1 MFSIFFIKRPIFAK
15 VISLFI
21 VIIGLISL
29 YILPVAQFPEI
40 TPPSISVSAS
50 YTGGSA
56 SAVEISVTKPIE
68 EQLNGIE
75 GMIYMDSN
83 SSSDGSSNINLY
95 FESGYDLNTAA
106 IDVQNRVALATPLL
120 PESVKRNGVTT
131 KKKSTSMV
139 QILSLQSTNLSHDA
153 LFLSNFASI
162 NIVEEL
168 KRIDGIGDV
177 QNLGEKKYSMR
188 IWINPN
194 KLSNL
199 NLTVNEVTTA
209 ISNQNLQAALGS
221 IGASPNTSTSKYQ
234 YSLTSDTKLSSVE
247 EFEDIIVKEVEN
259 KKVRLK
265 DVARVELGSEVYGWG
280 ANVNNKDTAL
290 LGIYQQPGANAL
302 DVANA
307 IQDKLDEL
315 KSRLP
320 DGVSIEATYDT
331 TRFVEVSIQEVVIT
345 LVQALALVL
354 FVVYFFLQSFR
365 TTIIPA
371 VAIPVSLI
379 GTFALLMA
387 MNFSINTLT
396 LFGLILAIGI
406 VVDDAIVVVENVETN
421 LAKNPDL
428 TLSEATTL
436 AMKEVFSPVIST
448 TLVLLAVFIPVTFI
462 PGISGALYQQFA
474 ITISFAV
481 VISSINALTLSPAL
495 CATILKR
502 KQENSKKNFIFEGFN
517 KGLEKFKNVYKT
529 FLEKLI
535 KFWYVVILIY
545 GLLLGGTYFV
555 FTVLPTG
562 FIPDEDQGT
571 LVSSISLEAGTTL
584 NITDVATRKATEII
598 LNTKGVKDVLSIP
611 GFSIMTGSIDSSSAT
626 MFIVLDDWSERKTVE
641 TSIQNIMTNI
651 MNTAK
656 KEINNASVQVFN
668 MPSIPGLSSVGGF
681 DLKLLNLQG
690 MPVDDFQNIAQ
701 EFIKRVNQDKAIMYA
716 ITTFNAD
723 YPQYNIDVNRD
734 KLSSLG
740 LKLDDVF
747 AVLQA
752 NLGSLYV
759 NDFNKF
765 GKTYKVF
772 VQADQKFRE
781 EKANINNFF
790 VKNQNGEMI
799 PLSTVVQITQVTG
812 PNSITHYNGY
822 QSIAVNGLHNL
833 SEGYSSGDAL
843 LALEEIAKTLPSSIG
858 YEFAGMSIQEKEA
871 GNAAVYIFALA
882 LLMVFLFLAAQYES
896 WMMPLMIM
904 LPIPAVMF
912 GALGSNMIAGL
923 LNDTYTQIG
932 LVLLIGMSS
941 KNAILIIEFAK
952 KLREEGVPIIEAAV
966 QASILRLRAILMTIF
981 SFLLGI
987 LPLVYASG
995 AGAASRQSLGTA
1007 VFGGM
1012 IMSTILTLLLTPV
1025 LFVILQ
1031 RLREGKNKEVEE
1043 IQNTKEVSNV

>member
-21 VIIGLISL
+21 IIVGLIAL
-29 YILPVAQFPEI
+29 NLLPVAQFPEI
-40 TPPSISVSAS
+40 TPPSISVSS
-50 YTGGSA
+50 NYTGGSA
-56 SAVEISVTKPIE
+56 SAVETSVTKPIE

-95 FESGYDLNTAA
+95 FKSGYDLNTAA
-106 IDVQNRVALATPLL
+106 IDVQNRVALATPFL
-120 PESVKRNGVTT
+120 PDSVKQTGVTT

-139 QILSLQSTNLSHDA
+139 QILSLSSTNPAHDS

-188 IWINPN
+188 VWINPN

-199 NLTVNEVTTA
+199 GLTVTDVTNA
-209 ISNQNLQAALGS
+209 IKSQNLQAALGS
-221 IGASPNTSTSKYQ
+221 IGASPNTSSNKFQFTLTSK
-234 YSLTSDTKLSSVE
+234 TRLSSVK
-247 EFEDIIVKEVEN
+247 EFENIIVNEVEDR
-259 KKVRLK
+259 KVRLK
-265 DVARVELGSEVYGWG
+265 DVARVELGAEVYGWG
-280 ANVNNKDTAL
+280 ASLNNKDTAL

-302 DVANA
+302 DVASK
-307 IQDKLDEL
+307 IEDKLEVL
-315 KSRLP
+315 RQRLP
-320 DGVSIEATYDT
+320 QGAKIEATYDT
-331 TRFVEVSIQEVVIT
+331 TKFVEVSIKEVVIT
-345 LVQALALVL
+345 LFQALALVL

-406 VVDDAIVVVENVETN
+406 VVDDAIIVVENVETN

-428 TLSEATTL
+428 TLKEATTL
-436 AMKEVFSPVIST
+436 AMKEVFTPVIST

-474 ITISFAV
+474 TTIAFAV
-481 VISSINALTLSPAL
+481 IISSINALTLSPAL
-495 CATILKR
+495 CATILK
-502 KQENSKKNFIFEGFN
+502 KKRQNETKNIIFQKFDD
-517 KGLEKFKNVYKT
+517 GLESFKNVYKVV
-529 FLEKLI
+529 LEKII
-535 KFWYVVILIY
+535 KFWYVAFLVY
-545 GLLLGGTYFV
+545 GLLLGGTYFA
-555 FTVLPTG
+555 FKVLPSG

-584 NITDVATRKATEII
+584 NITEKTTAKVTDLIMDTA
-598 LNTKGVKDVLSIP
+598 GVKDVLSIP
-611 GFSIMTGSIDSSSAT
+611 GFNIITGAIDSSTST
-626 MFIVLDDWSERKTVE
+626 VFIVLEDWAKRESPDKSIKAIMAEV
-641 TSIQNIMTNI
+641 TS
-651 MNTAK
+651 K
-656 KEINNASVQVFN
+656 SKEQIDNASVRVFN
-668 MPSIPGLSSVGGF
+668 MPSIPGLSAVGGF
-681 DLKLLNLQG
+681 ELKLQNLQG
-690 MPVDDFQNIAQ
+690 MPLDEFEKYAK
-701 EFIKRVNQDKAIMYA
+701 EFIKNVNQDKAIMYA
-716 ITTFNAD
+716 YTSFNSN
-723 YPQYNIDVNRD
+723 YPQYFVDVNRD
-734 KLSSLG
+734 KVSSL
-740 LKLDDVF
+740 KLNIKDVYS
-747 AVLQA
+747 VLQA
-752 NLGSLYV
+752 NLGSIYV

-772 VQADQKFRE
+772 VQADQTFRE
-781 EKANINNFF
+781 QKNSINNFF
-790 VKNQNGEMI
+790 VKNANGDMV
-799 PLSTVVQITQVTG
+799 PLSTVVKIKQVTG
-812 PNSITHYNGY
+812 ANTITHYNGY
-822 QSIAVNGLHNL
+822 QSISINGLHNL
-833 SEGYSSGDAL
+833 KEGYSSGDAL
-843 LALEEIAKTLPSSIG
+843 KALETVAKQTLPNSIG
-858 YEFAGMSIQEKEA
+858 YEFAGMSLQEKEA
-871 GNAAVYIFALA
+871 GNAAIYIFALS

-912 GALGSNMIAGL
+912 GALGANMFAGL

-952 KLREEGVPIIEAAV
+952 ELREKGESIVNAAV
-966 QASILRLRAILMTIF
+966 MASTMRLRAILMTIF

-1025 LFVILQ
+1025 LFVVLQ
-1031 RLREGKNKEVEE
+1031 KLREGKNNKDE
-1043 IQNTKEVSNV
+1043 KHA

>member
-21 VIIGLISL
+21 IIVGLISL
-29 YILPVAQFPEI
+29 NLLPVAQFPEI
-40 TPPSISVSAS
+40 TPPSISVSAN

-56 SAVEISVTKPIE
+56 SAVETSVTKPIE

-95 FESGYDLNTAA
+95 FKSGYDLNTAA
-106 IDVQNRVALATPLL
+106 IDVQNRVALATPFL
-120 PESVKRNGVTT
+120 PESVKTNGVTT

-139 QILSLQSTNLSHDA
+139 QILSLKSTNSAHDA

-199 NLTVNEVTTA
+199 GLTVNEVTTA
-209 ISNQNLQAALGS
+209 IRNQNLQAALGS
-221 IGASPNTSTSKYQ
+221 IGASPSASTNKFQYTLTSK
-234 YSLTSDTKLSSVE
+234 TRLSSVK

-259 KKVRLK
+259 RRVRLK
-265 DVARVELGSEVYGWG
+265 DVAKVELGAEVYGWE
-280 ANVNNKDTAL
+280 ANVNNKETAL

-302 DVANA
+302 EVANRIA
-307 IQDKLDEL
+307 EKLEEL
-315 KSRLP
+315 KPRLP
-320 DGVSIEATYDT
+320 QGVTVEATYDT
-331 TRFVEVSIQEVVIT
+331 TKFVKVSIQEVVIT
-345 LVQALALVL
+345 LLQALALVL

-406 VVDDAIVVVENVETN
+406 VVDDAIIVVENVETN

-428 TLSEATTL
+428 TLKEATTL
-436 AMKEVFSPVIST
+436 AMKEVFTPVIST

-474 ITISFAV
+474 TTIAFAV

-495 CATILKR
+495 CATILKK
-502 KQENSKKNFIFEGFN
+502 KQVNEKKNFIFEGFDR
-517 KGLEKFKNVYKT
+517 GLEEFKNGYKIV
-529 FLEKLI
+529 LEKII
-535 KFWYVVILIY
+535 KFWYVAILVY
-545 GLLLGGTYFV
+545 GLLLGGTYFA
-555 FTVLPTG
+555 FKVLPSG

-584 NITDVATRKATEII
+584 NITSEATRRATGII

-611 GFSIMTGSIDSSSAT
+611 GFSIMTGAIDSSSST
-626 MFIVLDDWSERKTVE
+626 IFIVLEDWDNRTSIE
-641 TSIQNIMTNI
+641 TSIKSIMSNIMD
-651 MNTAK
+651 TAK
-656 KEINNASVQVFN
+656 EEIDNANVRVFN
-668 MPSIPGLSSVGGF
+668 MPSIPGLSAVGGF
-681 DLKLLNLQG
+681 DLKLQNLQG
-690 MPVDDFQNIAQ
+690 MPINEFQKIAQ
-701 EFIKRVNQDKAIMYA
+701 EFIAKVNQNKSIMYA
-716 ITTFNAD
+716 YTTFNAN

-734 KLSSLG
+734 KISSLG

-747 AVLQA
+747 GVLQA

-790 VKNQNGEMI
+790 VKNANGDMI
-799 PLSTVVQITQVTG
+799 PLSTVVKITQVTG
-812 PNSITHYNGY
+812 ANTITHYNGY
-822 QSIAVNGLHNL
+822 QSIAINGLHNL
-833 SEGYSSGDAL
+833 KEGYSSGDAL
-843 LALEEIAKTLPSSIG
+843 KALEEIAKQTLPTSVG
-858 YEFAGMSIQEKEA
+858 YEFAGMSLQEKEA
-871 GNAAVYIFALA
+871 GNAAIYIFALS

-912 GALGSNMIAGL
+912 GALGANMMAGL

-952 KLREEGVPIIEAAV
+952 ELREQGVSIVDAAI
-966 QASILRLRAILMTIF
+966 QASTVRLRAILMTVF

-1012 IMSTILTLLLTPV
+1012 VMSTILTLLLTPV

-1031 RLREGKNKEVEE
+1031 RLREGKNKNEY
-1043 IQNTKEVSNV
+1043 KEVITNV

>member
-21 VIIGLISL
+21 IIVGLISL
-29 YILPVAQFPEI
+29 NLLPVAQFPEI

-56 SAVEISVTKPIE
+56 SAVETSVTKPIE

-95 FESGYDLNTAA
+95 FKSGYDLNTAA
-106 IDVQNRVALATPLL
+106 IDVQNRVALSTPFL
-120 PESVKRNGVTT
+120 PESVKTNGVTT

-139 QILSLQSTNLSHDA
+139 QILSLSSTNPAHDA

-199 NLTVNEVTTA
+199 KLTVNDVTSA
-209 ISNQNLQAALGS
+209 IRSQNVQAALGS
-221 IGASPNTSTSKYQ
+221 IGASPNTSSSKFQYTLTSK
-234 YSLTSDTKLSSVE
+234 TRLSNVK

-265 DVARVELGSEVYGWG
+265 DVARVELGAEVYGWG
-280 ANVNNKDTAL
+280 AQLNNKDTAL

-302 DVANA
+302 DVASK
-307 IQDKLDEL
+307 IQEKLESF

-320 DGVSIEATYDT
+320 QGVKIEATYDT
-331 TRFVEVSIQEVVIT
+331 TKFVKVSIKEVVVT
-345 LVQALALVL
+345 LFQALALVL

-406 VVDDAIVVVENVETN
+406 VVDDAIIVVENVETN
-421 LAKNPDL
+421 LAKNPEL
-428 TLSEATTL
+428 TLVEATTL
-436 AMKEVFSPVIST
+436 AMKEVFAPVIST

-474 ITISFAV
+474 TTIAFAV
-481 VISSINALTLSPAL
+481 IISSINALTLSPAL
-495 CATILKR
+495 CATILKK
-502 KQENSKKNFIFEGFN
+502 KQVGDEKNIIFKKFDQ
-517 KGLEKFKNVYKT
+517 GLESFKGVYKKI
-529 FLEKLI
+529 LEKII
-535 KFWYVVILIY
+535 KFWYVAILVY
-545 GLLLGGTYFV
+545 GLLLGGTYFA
-555 FTVLPTG
+555 FKVLPTG

-571 LVSSISLEAGTTL
+571 LVASVALEAGTTL
-584 NITDVATRKATEII
+584 NITQKATITATQLI
-598 LNTKGVKDVLSIP
+598 LDTKGVKDVLSVP
-611 GFSIMTGSIDSSSAT
+611 GFNILTGAIDSSTST
-626 MFIVLDDWSERKTVE
+626 LFIVLDDWEQRVDVQ
-641 TSIQNIMTNI
+641 TSIKSIM
-651 MNTAK
+651 AK
-656 KEINNASVQVFN
+656 INKEAKDKINNANVMVFN
-668 MPSIPGLSSVGGF
+668 MPSIPGLSAVGGF
-681 DLKLLNLQG
+681 ELKLQNLQA
-690 MPVDDFQNIAQ
+690 MPIQ
-701 EFIKRVNQDKAIMYA
+701 EFQKVANKFIQKANENEAIMYA
-716 ITTFNAD
+716 YTSFNSN
-723 YPQYNIDVNRD
+723 YPQYFVDVNRE
-734 KLSSLG
+734 KVAALN

-752 NLGSLYV
+752 NLGSIYV

-772 VQADQKFRE
+772 VQADQKYRE
-781 EKANINNFF
+781 QKGSINNFF
-790 VKNQNGEMI
+790 VKNSTGDMV
-799 PLSTVVQITQVTG
+799 PLSTVVKIKQITGANT
-812 PNSITHYNGY
+812 ITHYNGY
-822 QSIAVNGLHNL
+822 QSIAINGLHDL
-833 SEGYSSGDAL
+833 SKGYSSGDAL
-843 LALEEIAKTLPSSIG
+843 EALEKVAKEVLPSSVG
-858 YEFAGMSIQEKEA
+858 YEFSGMSLQEKEA
-871 GNAAVYIFALA
+871 GNAATYIFALS

-896 WMMPLMIM
+896 WMMPFMIM

-941 KNAILIIEFAK
+941 KNAILIVEFAK
-952 KLREEGVPIIEAAV
+952 ELREKGESIVDAAIK
-966 QASILRLRAILMTIF
+966 ASTMRLRAILMTIF

-1031 RLREGKNKEVEE
+1031 KLREGKTKQKES
-1043 IQNTKEVSNV
+1043 SNA